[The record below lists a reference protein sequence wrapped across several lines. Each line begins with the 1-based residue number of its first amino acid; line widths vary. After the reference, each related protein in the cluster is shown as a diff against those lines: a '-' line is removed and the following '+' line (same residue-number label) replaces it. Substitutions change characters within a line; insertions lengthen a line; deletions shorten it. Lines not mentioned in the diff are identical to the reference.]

1 MEFTQRAFVWGI
13 MKAMATH
20 DHMTL
25 SDRHRAA
32 RPAVAYSRA
41 SVALHW
47 LLAVLL
53 IAQLV
58 LGWWM
63 VDLPKS
69 PPGLRAGWFN
79 VHKSVGIVLATLVAL
94 RLAWRASHPVE
105 EAAGLPPWQRAVAE
119 GTHGMLYACMLLM
132 PVSGFLG
139 SAFTRHPIRFF
150 GTVLPVPHADW
161 PVAKQLMSDF
171 HTATAYAFV
180 ALVALHVAAAAWHWW
195 QRDGIAA
202 RMGIPSPR

>member
-1 MEFTQRAFVWGI
+1 
-13 MKAMATH
+13 MKSMALH
-20 DHMTL
+20 ERMTL
-25 SDRHRAA
+25 SDRHAA
-32 RPAVAYSRA
+32 PRSTVGYSRA

-47 LLAVLL
+47 LLAALL

-79 VHKSVGIVLATLVAL
+79 VHKSVGLVLAVLVAL

-105 EAAGLPPWQRAVAE
+105 DAAGMPRWQHAVAQA
-119 GTHGMLYACMLLM
+119 THGMLYACMLLM

-139 SAFTRHPIRFF
+139 SAFTRYPIRFF
-150 GTVLPVPHADW
+150 GAALPVPHVDW
-161 PVAKQLMSDF
+161 PAAKQLMADF
-171 HTATAYAFV
+171 HLAAAYAFV
-180 ALVALHVAAAAWHWW
+180 ALVALHLAAATWHWL

-202 RMGIPSPR
+202 RMGIPSLR